1 MYQTVSAWSDVTRM
15 IIFFILVSL
24 CLFLTIAYYIIL
36 IQGKFFIAM
45 QSIFFTLRTWTVWN
59 DEMMRQCSWTRS
71 SATSLARV
79 NIFICSIIPSLR
91 RRVIGISVRIWVE
104 SSWPSSSTRGST
116 TATFTLTPWLTGCLV
131 LSSSSGRSTTTSS
144 CSVGNPLLAR
154 STCHL

>member
-15 IIFFILVSL
+15 IIFFILVS
-24 CLFLTIAYYIIL
+24 LFLTIAYYIIL

-79 NIFICSIIPSLR
+79 NIFICSIIPSLC
-91 RRVIGISVRIWVE
+91 RRVIGISIRIWVE
-104 SSWPSSSTRGST
+104 SSWPSSPMRGST
-116 TATFTLTPWLTGCLV
+116 TATFTLTPSLDWLAVWSCPLPRAGLPRRCRAV
-131 LSSSSGRSTTTSS
+131 LAT
-144 CSVGNPLLAR
+144 PY
-154 STCHL
+154 

>member
-15 IIFFILVSL
+15 IIFFILVS
-24 CLFLTIAYYIIL
+24 LFLTIAYYIIL

-91 RRVIGISVRIWVE
+91 RRVIGYGWNLLGRPLPREGRRLPPSL
-104 SSWPSSSTRGST
+104 WPLDWLAVWSCPLPRAGPGGLPRRRRAVL
-116 TATFTLTPWLTGCLV
+116 AT
-131 LSSSSGRSTTTSS
+131 
-144 CSVGNPLLAR
+144 PLLGLPVI
-154 STCHL
+154 CK